1 MQVTHPWKIC
11 KNDRSHTRT
20 HLIEAVERQPAV
32 ALIGPR
38 QVGKTP
44 WPLDIAEQR
53 PTVYLDFEAPVE
65 DRYAL
70 SQGVAAIGVRELAEE
85 LAGS

>member
-1 MQVTHPWKIC
+1 MAHFKSLFLRLSRRYPNT
-11 KNDRSHTRT
+11 D
-20 HLIEAVERQPAV
+20 AVERQPAV

-85 LAGS
+85 FAGS